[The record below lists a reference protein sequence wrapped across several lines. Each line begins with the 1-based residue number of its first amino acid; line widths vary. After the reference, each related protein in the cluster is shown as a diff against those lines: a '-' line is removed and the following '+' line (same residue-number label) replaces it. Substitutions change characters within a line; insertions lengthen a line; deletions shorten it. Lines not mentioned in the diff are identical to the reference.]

1 MSIGPTGISFASSVA
16 ATDLAQRNSS
26 DVAQTQQATSS
37 QARLLEATEKAEQ
50 AAGISDADESEKTS
64 DRDADG
70 RRAWERSEHPA
81 EDSEAAELELEGE
94 TTYDDRP
101 PKDGVGKT
109 GSHLDISG

>member
-16 ATDLAQRNSS
+16 ATDLAQRNSA
-26 DVAQTQQATSS
+26 DVAQTQQATSN
-37 QARLLEATEKAEQ
+37 QARLLEATEKAEK
-50 AAGISDADESEKTS
+50 AAGIGDADESEKAS

-70 RRAWERSEHPA
+70 RRAWERSEHST

-101 PKDGVGKT
+101 PKDDVEKT